1 MDGIKYFCVGLD
13 IATQI
18 YYTVW
23 LQVMLYRN
31 GNLYIWYDT
40 IDSTSSSPQLSWHT
54 NTVKQVEQ
62 GVDPGCLV
70 GGRVVGHSQW
80 QRHKA
85 SESANCSALFLRQNG
100 EKGIHP
106 GSAQQEVY
114 KYVLATSGSAI
125 FYFMYIKT
133 SVGFLWPK
141 LFMLLYKLGA
151 FGMTNCNCSEY
162 QEFRTSA

>member
-62 GVDPGCLV
+62 GQIQDVWQ
-70 GGRVVGHSQW
+70 GGGW
-80 QRHKA
+80 LDTA
-85 SESANCSALFLRQNG
+85 SGKGTKPVSLQTVLFLRQNG

-114 KYVLATSGSAI
+114 KSVLATSGSAI